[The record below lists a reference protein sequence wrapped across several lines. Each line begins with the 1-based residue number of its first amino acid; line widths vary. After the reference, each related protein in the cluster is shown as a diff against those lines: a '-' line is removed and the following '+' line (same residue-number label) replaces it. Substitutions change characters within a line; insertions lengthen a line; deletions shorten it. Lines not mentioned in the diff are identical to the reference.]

1 MIKLSKHSL
10 ITKAGFLQTRA
21 NLQYVCTQGFCS
33 VLLFTYLQ
41 CKKAKFRMVVLTQLE
56 LSVAAVFIFYL
67 LILGCSSNRMYL

>member
-56 LSVAAVFIFYL
+56 LSVAAVFFYL

>member
-56 LSVAAVFIFYL
+56 LSVAAVSKLVSFSTF
-67 LILGCSSNRMYL
+67 

>member
-41 CKKAKFRMVVLTQLE
+41 CKKAKLRMVVLTQLE
-56 LSVAAVFIFYL
+56 LSVAAVIFYL